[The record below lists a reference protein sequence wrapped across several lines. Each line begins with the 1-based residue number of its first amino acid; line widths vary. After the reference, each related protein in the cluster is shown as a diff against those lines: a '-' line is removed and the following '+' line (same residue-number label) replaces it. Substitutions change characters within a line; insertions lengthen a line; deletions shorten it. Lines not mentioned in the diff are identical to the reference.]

1 MCTVHP
7 CPTLLFRGLHFVY
20 STDVGDVNR
29 DNEEGYDC
37 NWFYSFWYQVASS
50 QLQRFS
56 SQPMFIYTACWTI
69 LLAITVTI
77 AALSLEVGFSRSLS
91 PSMDVVQAC
100 SKELNK
106 GTVACQQCFRLP
118 LDGPRDQ
125 LCVPANLFQKTG
137 MDLAVPPI
145 FAGLVVAASAL
156 FVQGIGL
163 WGYWRGGGP
172 RNWVDILRLRD
183 GYLPDHLLCNHNF
196 VSSEW
201 PC

>member
-1 MCTVHP
+1 
-7 CPTLLFRGLHFVY
+7 
-20 STDVGDVNR
+20 
-29 DNEEGYDC
+29 
-37 NWFYSFWYQVASS
+37 
-50 QLQRFS
+50 
-56 SQPMFIYTACWTI
+56 MFIYTACWTI

-163 WGYWRGGGP
+163 WGY
-172 RNWVDILRLRD
+172 
-183 GYLPDHLLCNHNF
+183 
-196 VSSEW
+196 
-201 PC
+201 